1 MDQNEKGLLEVL
13 IKRGLVPSFAFPLD
27 VCTFTARE
35 SGDGEMKLK
44 VNTSQDMRVALNS
57 FVPGNYLTIDKK
69 TYLSHGMTSTMIP
82 SKPESIINRVQH
94 IFDEQDRY
102 FSTYNYCKE
111 CDTVF
116 KNLSKHPGDDQTPCP
131 ICEVSARE
139 GTVLFRKI
147 IKPDGFAPKIVP
159 VDHSKKELTGETK
172 INGYRPME
180 AIDQT
185 RQTNIGRKFRAKAK
199 FPSPY
204 IDNADAENQ
213 QLIWESDEW
222 QNIKAYS
229 MQKDGVEG
237 QGTELV
243 VANRG
248 NSDNGWSICKS
259 CGLVA
264 LDEKDIT
271 SQGHNRPY
279 SIPPEETRRFPEDR
293 KSELIEASKRLCNGD
308 WERGLFF
315 GYSFRTDLI
324 FFRIK
329 LTSPLDMKQR
339 LSATMKGAITAIKE
353 SLITET
359 TLYLNLVDREIEGG
373 YRHISLP
380 RDSEAV
386 TEDTNDEYIDIF
398 LFDAVSGGA
407 GLVDQLDDVAIQAIL
422 SQTENRLKGA
432 RCHGGKCQRACIGC
446 LLDFRN
452 STEHSILNRIHGY
465 ELLQYLKASTPPSPT
480 MLDGD
485 KIVNL
490 INRFENL
497 DSNLIYSPKGN
508 TVYEI
513 QRNNEETVLK
523 VHFHSILTLWSAE
536 GVINATEGFGI
547 EEVVR
552 PSDHE
557 LICCIP
563 FEVARD
569 SPSEVIGRLHQYFDP
584 PQESIDFTDLF

>member
-1 MDQNEKGLLEVL
+1 MEQNEKGLLEVL
-13 IKRGLVPSFAFPLD
+13 IQRGMVPSFAFPLD

-35 SGDGEMKLK
+35 SADGETKLT
-44 VNTSQDMRVALNS
+44 VNTSQDMRIALNS

-69 TYLSHGMTSTMIP
+69 TYLSHGMTATMIP
-82 SKPESIINRVQH
+82 SNPEAIINRVQH
-94 IFDEQDRY
+94 IFGDEEKY
-102 FSTYNYCKE
+102 LTEYNYCNE

-116 KNLSKHPGDDQTPCP
+116 KSVDTSLQKDKNPCP
-131 ICEVSARE
+131 ICKVSARDGE
-139 GTVLFRKI
+139 ILSKKLIR
-147 IKPDGFAPKIVP
+147 PDGFAPRIVP
-159 VDHSKKELTGETK
+159 VDQSKNERTGDVK
-172 INGYRPME
+172 INGYGPME

-204 IDNADAENQ
+204 INNNDAENQ
-213 QLIWESDEW
+213 QLIWESKEW

-229 MQKDGVEG
+229 MQKDDVEG
-237 QGTELV
+237 EGTELV

-248 NSDNGWSICKS
+248 YSDNGWSICKS

-264 LDEKDIT
+264 LDEKDT
-271 SQGHNRPY
+271 RSQGHNRPY
-279 SIPPEETRRFPEDR
+279 SISPEETRRFPEER
-293 KSELIEASKRLCNGD
+293 KPELIEASKRLCNGE
-308 WERGLFF
+308 WESGLFF

-339 LSATMKGAITAIKE
+339 LSATMRGAITAIKE

-380 RDSEAV
+380 RVDKAI
-386 TEDTNDEYIDIF
+386 TENTNDEYIDIF

-407 GLVDQLDDVAIQAIL
+407 GLVDLLDDDAIQAIL
-422 SQTENRLKGA
+422 SQTEARLKGE
-432 RCHGGKCQRACIGC
+432 RCHGSKCQRACIGC

-480 MLDGD
+480 MLDED
-485 KIVNL
+485 RVVNL
-490 INRFENL
+490 IHRLEHL
-497 DSNLIYSPKGN
+497 DSSLGYSLKGN
-508 TVYEI
+508 SVYQI
-513 QRNNEETVLK
+513 QRNPEDTPLK
-523 VHFHSILTLWSAE
+523 IHFHSILTLWSAE
-536 GVINATEGFGI
+536 GVINLEEGFGI
-547 EEVVR
+547 EEVTR
-552 PSDHE
+552 PSDAD
-557 LICCIP
+557 LVCCIP